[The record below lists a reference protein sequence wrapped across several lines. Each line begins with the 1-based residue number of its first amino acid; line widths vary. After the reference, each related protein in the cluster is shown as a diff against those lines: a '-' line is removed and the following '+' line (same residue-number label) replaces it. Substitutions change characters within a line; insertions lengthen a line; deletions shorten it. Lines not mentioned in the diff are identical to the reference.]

1 MQKEPKT
8 LKWGSNVAKPTLG
21 QVKFA
26 CKADVG
32 QAPQV
37 ETVTGG
43 GGRENNSKR
52 KREQQPNKCL
62 MQRSVHRGKPK
73 PSQKP
78 KPTNQWNKV
87 GN

>member
-43 GGRENNSKR
+43 GDEKTTQKENESN
-52 KREQQPNKCL
+52 N
-62 MQRSVHRGKPK
+62 
-73 PSQKP
+73 
-78 KPTNQWNKV
+78 PTNV
-87 GN
+87 